1 MFSHSFSARG
11 RRTFLSVLAAGGL
24 LLATPARA
32 DARQDLLAGYARAAG
47 LSGVGEFSA
56 ARGEAFHRAR
66 QSGGKPETPACA
78 SCHGDDPRQPGRAPT
93 GKRIEAM
100 ALSQSPERYNDPAKV
115 EKWFRRNC
123 QEVLGRACTP
133 REKGDWLTFMLNR

>member
-1 MFSHSFSARG
+1 MFPPSFAAHAR
-11 RRTFLSVLAAGGL
+11 RHFFSVLAAASL
-24 LLATPARA
+24 VLAAPAHA
-32 DARQDLLAGYARAAG
+32 DVRQELLAGYARAAG
-47 LSGVGEFSA
+47 LSGSDEFSA
-56 ARGEAFHRAR
+56 ARGETFHRAR
-66 QSGGKPETPACA
+66 QSGGKPETPSCG

-93 GKRIEAM
+93 GKRIDAM
-100 ALSQSPERYNDPAKV
+100 ALSQSPQRYTDPAKV